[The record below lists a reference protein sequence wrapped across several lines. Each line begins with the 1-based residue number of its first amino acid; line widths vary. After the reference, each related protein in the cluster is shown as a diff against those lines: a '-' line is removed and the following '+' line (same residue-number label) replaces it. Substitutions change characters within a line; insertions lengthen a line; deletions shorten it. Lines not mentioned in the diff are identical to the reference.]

1 MSRSRKLLILGGTV
15 LAVLGMLY
23 GLHYAVFVE
32 HQTLDRMGGSLA
44 GAFAHAAERRWDDSQ
59 SALTAYRE
67 TKYDYVRQVDLHSH
81 WIGLAMLLIVLG
93 VVFDEVAFAERA
105 RFAIAL
111 AMLTGSI
118 VFSLGVILQTVHMA
132 PQMAQL
138 GGSAL
143 AIAGS
148 ALVIAALAA
157 TAVGFMREGAS

>member
-44 GAFAHAAERRWDDSQ
+44 GAFAHAAERRGDDSQ
-59 SALTAYRE
+59 LALTAYRE

-111 AMLTGSI
+111 AMLAGSI
-118 VFSLGVILQTVHMA
+118 VFPLGVILQTVHMA
-132 PQMAQL
+132 PL
-138 GGSAL
+138 GSVL

-148 ALVIAALAA
+148 ALVIAALGA
-157 TAVGFMREGAS
+157 TAVGFMREGAT